1 MMMETREPAMGSAG
15 AGCEEFDHEGE
26 DFLALIAVEAEG
38 ELGGEEAVVD
48 AHVVAAAV
56 DACGE
61 VAAALGE
68 FGEGAG
74 EGDGGLACGGVDGCV
89 EEFEDWRCEDVH
101 AEEAEVVAETEAW
114 DIEFLFCLSGRGF
127 FEDAADFVEAGAVL
141 DAGAA
146 DGAVVGEFTFVGFL
160 DCGDGA
166 GFAAGDIDELASA
179 ADGGAADVE
188 VVADHEEEWF
198 SGGEFPG
205 AEDGVAVAEGCVLRD
220 ELEAAGVGASGGAVG
235 GFVVWVDDDADFL
248 HTSHDGFLDD
258 DLEGGFFD
266 AVPVDER
273 LEGERALGLAG
284 GGDDGFTD
292 IHEGELRSEV
302 ERLGG
307 TV

>member
-1 MMMETREPAMGSAG
+1 MMETRVPAMGSAC

-38 ELGGEEAVVD
+38 ELGGEETVVD

-61 VAAALGE
+61 VAAALSE

-74 EGDGGLACGGVDGCV
+74 EGDRGLSGGGGDGGF
-89 EEFEDWRCEDVH
+89 EEFEDWRREDVH
-101 AEEAEVVAETEAW
+101 AEEAEVVAESEAG
-114 DIEFLFCLSGRGF
+114 DVEFLFCLSGRGF
-127 FEDAADFVEAGAVL
+127 FEDAADFVEPGAVL

-146 DGAVVGEFTFVGFL
+146 DGAVVGEFAFVGFL
-160 DCGDGA
+160 DGGDRA
-166 GFAAGDIDELASA
+166 GFAAGDIDELAGA
-179 ADGGAADVE
+179 ADGGAANVE
-188 VVADHEEEWF
+188 VVADHEEERF
-198 SGGEFPG
+198 TGGEFFG
-205 AEDGVAVAEGCVLRD
+205 AEDGVAVAEWVVLGD
-220 ELEAAGVGASGGAVG
+220 ELEAAGVGAGGGAVG
-235 GFVVWVDDDADFL
+235 GFVVRVDDDADFF
-248 HTSHDGFLDD
+248 HTGHDGFLDN
-258 DLEGGFFD
+258 DLEGGFFC

-273 LEGERALGLAG
+273 LEGERALRLAG

-292 IHEGELRSEV
+292 IHEGEQRSEV